1 MSDFLHKMAQAFQKN
16 SPHTN
21 TFPSTPPPSTPPPTS
36 PLKEVPRNH
45 LAFRTITKLLAQIQ
59 QERMFQVL
67 EKTPTKL
74 LDPVLQELR
83 LSSAFST
90 IAVIEHEIIAVVT
103 SITPELLT
111 VIAVPTISTKGDL
124 PIAPEPSKP
133 LALEPSRIIPL
144 NWRLICTQNP
154 CRSRSAIPTALHSE
168 EPIICDAGILAGIEL
183 VDDEMLKVQ
192 VDQYW

>member
-67 EKTPTKL
+67 EKMPTKL
-74 LDPVLQELR
+74 PDPVFQELR

-103 SITPELLT
+103 SITPELLM
-111 VIAVPTISTKGDL
+111 VIAIPTISTKGDL
-124 PIAPEPSKP
+124 PIMSEP
-133 LALEPSRIIPL
+133 LIRVIIVY
-144 NWRLICTQNP
+144 T
-154 CRSRSAIPTALHSE
+154 
-168 EPIICDAGILAGIEL
+168 
-183 VDDEMLKVQ
+183 
-192 VDQYW
+192 